1 MPKFTTSR
9 NFGGQRRTIETKCG
23 FITSGSLRESTYKWK
38 LHKKVCD
45 ICKDITVNPDNIE
58 FDNARAIKNG
68 WNGIHNNNVVTKYVK
83 HICSFDSDIHNVLV
97 KQWK

>member
-1 MPKFTTSR
+1 MEVCVNLPTNGSCIK
-9 NFGGQRRTIETKCG
+9 KCA
-23 FITSGSLRESTYKWK
+23 IYAKTL
-38 LHKKVCD
+38 
-45 ICKDITVNPDNIE
+45 TVNPENIE

-83 HICSFDSDIHNVLV
+83 HICASDSDIHNVLV